1 MYAFN
6 ACQSRDD
13 SIWEHAKALSGSS
26 EPEKAKWFTYR
37 LGFNSSDDYQLM
49 SLMGISKGLSPYPQ
63 ELIVIRVVVD
73 KNVYYILDSH
83 EKVGTDSGMSGVV
96 IIVGDEKQFLDS
108 ENDEGF
114 LAIIVSINNYPSDS
128 LLKEFIGAFEG
139 RLSTFKHTTA
149 INDNNNWI
157 LTGINKIND
166 ALYN

>member
-1 MYAFN
+1 M
-6 ACQSRDD
+6 
-13 SIWEHAKALSGSS
+13 
-26 EPEKAKWFTYR
+26 
-37 LGFNSSDDYQLM
+37 
-49 SLMGISKGLSPYPQ
+49 SPYPQ

-108 ENDEGF
+108 ENDEGL